1 MEKKFTYRFNI
12 LAFIISILVF
22 AVAATLISLG
32 ISKGTGNSTTVAL
45 RTTNLVIG
53 MMVGRYFSKE
63 QTESRKASKTDNE

>member
-22 AVAATLISLG
+22 AVVAALISVSIL
-32 ISKGTGNSTTVAL
+32 KGTGNSTTVVL

-63 QTESRKASKTDNE
+63 QTEIRKASKADNE